1 MANNPDWTAIAVYT
15 TITIFVLG
23 VLGTAIKRA
32 ASFGVGLVGRFY
44 EHLTKGEV
52 FHESV
57 LTKMDALSAYAAEN
71 RDDTKKAIQEI
82 QGVKS
87 EVHGIKGE
95 LHGLDRRVEI
105 LEERHK

>member
-1 MANNPDWTAIAVYT
+1 MANNPDWTAIAVYAT
-15 TITIFVLG
+15 VVIFSLG
-23 VLGTAIKRA
+23 VIGTGLKR
-32 ASFGVGLVGRFY
+32 LHEY
-44 EHLTKGEV
+44 LTRGEV

-57 LTKMDALSAYAAEN
+57 LSKMDTLSTYAAEA
-71 RDDTKKAIQEI
+71 RKDTKEVIQEL